1 MRWFLREVKG
11 KLLLV
16 DWVLRL
22 DIVLCLTHW
31 TPLFMLSSSFH
42 LKDMESL
49 LQMSHHLIVIIKV
62 LFKLLTIS
70 SFMNK
75 KKKRTKIDCHF
86 IYHHLLH
93 GILYLWCFAFED
105 QPTNI
110 FTKSL
115 VLSHFCRFLSK
126 LKLIFDLSPWV
137 WRMLD
142 ISNLNRP
149 KRVVKTIYVIVG

>member
-42 LKDMESL
+42 LKDMDVSIANVTPLNCDNQSAIQIAHNLVFYE
-49 LQMSHHLIVIIKV
+49 Q
-62 LFKLLTIS
+62 
-70 SFMNK
+70 